1 MATVM
6 KNKEYSKV
14 INLMFDGAF
23 YSAKNP
29 ILDENVAR
37 QLYGNKEN
45 IGITRLERFAACAYS
60 QFLNNGLKLGERKK
74 FELAAFD
81 IGNLYHSAIKDFF
94 DTINTNNI
102 KWADLDDKKSENII
116 NDSIEKVM
124 EQYEN
129 DALND
134 IARSA
139 FIKKQVKDTST
150 ETVNAL
156 VKHIRSGNFLPREYE
171 LRIAHGRVDRVD
183 TFEDGNNIYVKVI
196 DYKSGNKVFNV
207 TETFLGLQMQLMV
220 YLKDTVDYIKK
231 NNPDKNVYPAA
242 GLYFHVYDPYVSEID
257 CEKAVSDFRKNN
269 PDSELS
275 DEELK
280 KMAIEGERFKAYRM
294 SGLVAKE
301 IEIVN
306 AMDHNTI
313 TKTGSSAI
321 LPVNITKSGV
331 DARSTAIETKTYS
344 KFINHVSNM
353 AGEMQDKII
362 KGDISINPVEGACD
376 YCPFG
381 GICNF
386 DRKLG
391 SRYRQVEKVS
401 LSDIEEK
408 CNEVDR

>member
-1 MATVM
+1 
-6 KNKEYSKV
+6 
-14 INLMFDGAF
+14 
-23 YSAKNP
+23 
-29 ILDENVAR
+29 
-37 QLYGNKEN
+37 
-45 IGITRLERFAACAYS
+45 
-60 QFLNNGLKLGERKK
+60 
-74 FELAAFD
+74 
-81 IGNLYHSAIKDFF
+81 
-94 DTINTNNI
+94 
-102 KWADLDDKKSENII
+102 
-116 NDSIEKVM
+116 
-124 EQYEN
+124 
-129 DALND
+129 
-134 IARSA
+134 
-139 FIKKQVKDTST
+139 
-150 ETVNAL
+150 
-156 VKHIRSGNFLPREYE
+156 
-171 LRIAHGRVDRVD
+171 
-183 TFEDGNNIYVKVI
+183 
-196 DYKSGNKVFNV
+196 
-207 TETFLGLQMQLMV
+207 
-220 YLKDTVDYIKK
+220 
-231 NNPDKNVYPAA
+231 
-242 GLYFHVYDPYVSEID
+242 
-257 CEKAVSDFRKNN
+257 
-269 PDSELS
+269 
-275 DEELK
+275 
-280 KMAIEGERFKAYRM
+280 M

-408 CNEVDR
+408 CNEVDRQTAKSY